1 MSDDSK
7 ETIRA
12 QRRRR
17 PGPGDTGERERVAA
31 PQRQRPGSQPG
42 MPSSSVGGTAPRPP
56 SSSGPSQPY
65 GSSGG
70 YQSYGGS
77 GQGGIPILSILSQ
90 LLGGGTRGGGKP
102 KLLPILILG
111 GIVLCVVC
119 ALIYFISGGL
129 GDLGGLTLPEPS
141 GEYTYDYPTAVYEEP
156 VAPIK
161 PTVQVVPRTSA
172 PPAAPGEAKSWL
184 VMLYQ
189 DADDKILEQDIYI
202 DLNEAER
209 VGSSEH
215 VHIVAQLDRYRGG
228 FSGDGDWSST
238 KRFYVTRDSDLQ
250 RIGSQELADIGE
262 VNMADGNTL
271 IDFVTWAVATY
282 PADKYVLIM
291 SDHGMGWPG
300 GWSDPDPRVR
310 GNTSFPLG
318 SALGNQLYLHELDEA
333 LAQIRRQTGIEKFEL
348 VGMDACLMGHL
359 EVFSMLASHA
369 RFAVASQETEP
380 ALGWAYT
387 AFLESLSRSPSVS
400 GAELG
405 QLIVQSYIQ
414 DDQRIVDDQARAELL
429 RQSMPMGGFFGA
441 APSARQVT
449 QQFEQAGTLT
459 AVDLSQMPALID
471 SVNNFAYVLQ
481 NANQRTVAQ
490 ARSYA
495 QSFTNIFGDNV
506 PPSYIDLGNFVQLLK
521 RESGN
526 QAVSQAADK
535 VLAALSQAVVA
546 EKHGA
551 KKPGATGISLYFPNS
566 QLYASPVTGYQS
578 YNIVAGQFAQT
589 SLWDDFLAFHYT
601 GRTFQPAATTIVVPD
616 RGATLTP
623 PGKSTIQVSP
633 ITLSSSVATPGRP
646 VLLSM
651 DIRGESVGYIKLFV
665 GFYDQASSSIFVAD
679 SDYLESDQTR
689 EIDGVY
695 YPVWSANDIFTMEFE
710 WDPVFFAI
718 DDGANTVIANFE
730 PHTYGATYEEA
741 VYTVEG
747 IYTFADSGETRYARL
762 YFANGVL
769 QQVFGF
775 TGEDGNGA
783 PREILPQTGD
793 TFTVLDKWLD
803 LNAQGQVTQTSRQ
816 AGGTLTFGTQMF
828 TWTELTAPAGE
839 YLVGF
844 IVEDLDGNAYQMYE
858 QVTVQ

>member
-1 MSDDSK
+1 M
-7 ETIRA
+7 
-12 QRRRR
+12 
-17 PGPGDTGERERVAA
+17 
-31 PQRQRPGSQPG
+31 
-42 MPSSSVGGTAPRPP
+42 
-56 SSSGPSQPY
+56 
-65 GSSGG
+65 
-70 YQSYGGS
+70 
-77 GQGGIPILSILSQ
+77 SILSQ
-90 LLGGGTRGGGKP
+90 LLGGGTRSGGKP

-111 GIVLCVVC
+111 GIVLCVAC

-129 GDLGGLTLPEPS
+129 GDLGGLSLPEPS

-156 VAPIK
+156 TVAPLK
-161 PTVQVVPRTSA
+161 PTVQVAPRTSA

-209 VGSSEH
+209 VGSSDN
-215 VHIVAQLDRYRGG
+215 VHIVAQVDRYRGG
-228 FSGDGDWSST
+228 YYADGDWTST
-238 KRFYVTRDSDLQ
+238 KRFYITRDSDLQ
-250 RIGSQELADIGE
+250 SVSSPELADLGE

-271 IDFVTWAVATY
+271 VDFVTWAVASY
-282 PADKYVLIM
+282 PADKYVLIL

-300 GWSDPDPRVR
+300 GWSDPDPRAR
-310 GNTSFPLG
+310 GDTSFPLG
-318 SALGNQLYLHELDEA
+318 SALGNQIYLHELDAA
-333 LAQIRRQTGIEKFEL
+333 LAQIRSQTGIDKFEL
-348 VGMDACLMGHL
+348 IGMDACLMGHL

-369 RFAVASQETEP
+369 RYAVASQETEP

-387 AFLESLSRSPSVS
+387 AFLEALSRSPDIS

-459 AVDLSQMPALID
+459 AVDLSRLPALID
-471 SVNNFAYVLQ
+471 SVNAFAYALQ

-506 PPSYIDLGNFVQLLK
+506 PPAYIDLGNFVQLLK
-521 RESGN
+521 REGGN

-535 VLAALSQAVVA
+535 VLAALNQAVIA

-578 YNIVAGQFAQT
+578 YNIVAGQFARM

-601 GRTFQPAATTIVVPD
+601 GRTFQPAAADIVVPD

-633 ITLSSSVATPGRP
+633 ITLSSKVAAPGKP

-665 GFYDQASSSIFVAD
+665 GFYDQASNSIFVAD
-679 SDYLESDQTR
+679 SDYLESGENR

-695 YPVWSANDIFTMEFE
+695 YPVWSTNDVFTMEFE

-718 DDGANTVIANFE
+718 DDGKNTVIANFE
-730 PHTYGATYEEA
+730 PHSYGATYEEA

-747 IYTFADSGETRYARL
+747 IYTYADSGETRYARL

-803 LNAQGQVTQTSRQ
+803 LDAQGRVTQASRQ

-828 TWTELTAPAGE
+828 TWTELSAPAGE

>member
-1 MSDDSK
+1 MSDDNK

-17 PGPGDTGERERVAA
+17 PGPNDTGERERAAA

-42 MPSSSVGGTAPRPP
+42 MPSSNVGGTPPRPP

-65 GSSGG
+65 GSTGG

-90 LLGGGTRGGGKP
+90 LLGGGSRGGGKP
-102 KLLPILILG
+102 KLLPLIILG
-111 GIVLCVVC
+111 GVVLCVVC

-141 GEYTYDYPTAVYEEP
+141 GEYTYDDPTAVYEEP

-172 PPAAPGEAKSWL
+172 PPAAAGEAKSWL

-209 VGSSEH
+209 VGSSDN
-215 VHIVAQLDRYRGG
+215 VHIVAQVDRFRGG
-228 FSGDGDWSST
+228 YYADGDWTST
-238 KRFYVTRDSDLQ
+238 KRFYITQDNDLQ
-250 RIGSQELADIGE
+250 RVGSQELADLGE

-271 IDFVTWAVATY
+271 VDFVTWAVATY

-300 GWSDPDPRVR
+300 GWSDPDPRAR
-310 GNTSFPLG
+310 GDTSFPLG

-333 LAQIRRQTGIEKFEL
+333 LAQIRSQTGIDKFEL

-359 EVFSMLASHA
+359 EVFSVLASHA
-369 RFAVASQETEP
+369 RYAVASQETEP

-387 AFLESLSRSPSVS
+387 AFLEALNRSPSIS

-405 QLIVQSYIQ
+405 QLIVESYIQ

-449 QQFEQAGTLT
+449 QQFEQNGTLT
-459 AVDLSQMPALID
+459 AVDLSKIPALID
-471 SVNNFAYVLQ
+471 SVNGFAYALQ
-481 NANQRTVAQ
+481 NANQRSVAQ

-506 PPSYIDLGNFVQLLK
+506 PPAYIDLGNFVQLLK
-521 RESGN
+521 REGGN

-535 VLAALSQAVVA
+535 VLAALNQAVIA

-578 YNIVAGQFAQT
+578 YNIVAGQFART

-601 GRTFQPAATTIVVPD
+601 KRAFQPAAADIVVPD
-616 RGATLTP
+616 RGAALTP

-633 ITLSSSVATPGRP
+633 ITLSSSVAAPGKP

-651 DIRGESVGYIKLFV
+651 DIRGETVGYIKLFV
-665 GFYDQASSSIFVAD
+665 GFYDQGSSSIFVAD
-679 SDYLESDQTR
+679 SDYLESGETR

-695 YPVWSANDIFTMEFE
+695 YPVWSADDIFTMEFE

-747 IYTFADSGETRYARL
+747 IYTFYDSGETRYARL

-803 LNAQGQVTQTSRQ
+803 LDAQGQVTQASRQ
-816 AGGTLTFGTQMF
+816 AGDTLTFGTQMF